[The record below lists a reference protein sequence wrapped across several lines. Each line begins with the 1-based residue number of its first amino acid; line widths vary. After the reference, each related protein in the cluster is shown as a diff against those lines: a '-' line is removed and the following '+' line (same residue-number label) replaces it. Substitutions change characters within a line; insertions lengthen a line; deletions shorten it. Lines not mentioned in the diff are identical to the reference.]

1 MISISLTVIK
11 EAKEE
16 LNSVVK
22 MYISVRFSFSTN
34 SKSMPMFLG
43 FCDKFWAK
51 MDEGTFFGESCVNF
65 CNII

>member
-22 MYISVRFSFSTN
+22 MFISVRFSFFTN
-34 SKSMPMFLG
+34 SNSMPMFLG
-43 FCDKFWAK
+43 FGDKIWAK
-51 MDEGTFFGESCVNF
+51 MDEGKFVCESCVHF
-65 CNII
+65 CNIT